1 MDNIN
6 ITNITVDIN
15 NSQFNEVTR
24 MLYVVADIAVFI
36 ADGNWGTTSIRK
48 YVDNLIPHCQYKEA
62 IADVL
67 GLLLKRRPQRDGS
80 DVLGEI
86 PMTKYDHDDEIAE
99 HAMNLDIN
107 SLYTLASCIRLEL
120 KEINKDIVDNEK
132 RLGFLTF
139 IKRECERERLLLR
152 NKDLY
157 GIQCKLENNIETI
170 KQVIHQIDP
179 TAPFSA

>member
-15 NSQFNEVTR
+15 NSQFDEVTR

-62 IADVL
+62 IADVM
-67 GLLLKRRPQRDGS
+67 GRLLERRPQRDES

-86 PMTKYDHDDEIAE
+86 PMTKYDHDNEIAE
-99 HAMNLDIN
+99 HAMNLDIS
-107 SLYTLASCIRLEL
+107 SLYTLCSCIRLEL

-132 RLGFLTF
+132 RLGFLSL
-139 IKRECERERLLLR
+139 INRECERERLLLR

-157 GIQCKLENNIETI
+157 GIQCKLENNVETI
-170 KQVIHQIDP
+170 KQVIRQIDP
-179 TAPFSA
+179 TAQFSA